1 MNKHAMK
8 YYSEINRN
16 ELQIQWMNLKNTE
29 QKNPDIDEYKLY
41 DSIFILNSRGKTIL
55 MYDFRKHMKQQ
66 SRNPF
71 FFPTSAH
78 VRGPQWERDKFYF
91 LSFLLFLPPLVLRSS
106 L

>member
-41 DSIFILNSRGKTIL
+41 DSIFILNSR
-55 MYDFRKHMKQQ
+55 
-66 SRNPF
+66 
-71 FFPTSAH
+71 
-78 VRGPQWERDKFYF
+78 
-91 LSFLLFLPPLVLRSS
+91 
-106 L
+106 